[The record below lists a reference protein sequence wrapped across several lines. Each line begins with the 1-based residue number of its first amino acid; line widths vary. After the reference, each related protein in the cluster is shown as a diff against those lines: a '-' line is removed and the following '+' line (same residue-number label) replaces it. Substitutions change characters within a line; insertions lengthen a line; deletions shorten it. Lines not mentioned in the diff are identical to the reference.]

1 VGGITLICGYYQ
13 VVFWTTAGE
22 RQAQKFREAYVHSI
36 LSQEVGWFDTN
47 SPSTLSTKVADLV
60 GKVQDGMG
68 RKFGDFIFNI
78 VQFFASIII
87 SFYLS
92 WKLSLVL
99 LVSIPAVMAAGTSS
113 CIDLLS
119 FHFISLFFFFKQVT
133 IW

>member
-1 VGGITLICGYYQ
+1 M
-13 VVFWTTAGE
+13 
-22 RQAQKFREAYVHSI
+22 HSI
-36 LSQEVGWFDTN
+36 LSQEIGWFDTN

-68 RKFGDFIFNI
+68 RKFGDFIFNV

-99 LVSIPAVMAAGTSS
+99 LVSIPIVMGAG
-113 CIDLLS
+113 I
-119 FHFISLFFFFKQVT
+119 LFYLFVFFP
-133 IW
+133 